1 MPVSKAMQLHEQQQC
16 TNTTIVISPIRGS
29 NLTALRHNVHSPLK
43 RAEDFIKKLLSL
55 KSKISTSSLTKL
67 FKDVEDLKKAFL
79 KYEQSVETFGTY
91 EVMYLR
97 YTFFVKSQ
105 HS

>member
-1 MPVSKAMQLHEQQQC
+1 M
-16 TNTTIVISPIRGS
+16 PIRAS

-43 RAEDFIKKLLSL
+43 HAEDFIKKLLS
-55 KSKISTSSLTKL
+55 KTKISTSSLTRL

-91 EVMYLR
+91 EVP
-97 YTFFVKSQ
+97 SI
-105 HS
+105 